1 MAGTML
7 DAVRWSDME
16 WHPVLLRAAAA
27 IASFSIVVAATSG
40 AAQSPDGQ
48 GGKTFAPLFDGTLT
62 GWTIENT
69 TAGNIST
76 SNGLLRVEG
85 PSGWLRSE
93 RQYTDFVLRAELR
106 FLTPDADSGI
116 FVRAVGDQVF
126 MRGWPGDSY
135 QVQVRV
141 PTTKSFLPPLG
152 GIFRHGTPPGD
163 TALDTGAVLKAFT
176 GLNEW
181 QQLEVD
187 VRGETLIVRVNGTE
201 TTRATVVRRAGW
213 VGIQGETGALEYR
226 TISILAL

>member
-1 MAGTML
+1 MECHRAFISA
-7 DAVRWSDME
+7 AV
-16 WHPVLLRAAAA
+16 A
-27 IASFSIVVAATSG
+27 IASVSIVVAASSG

-48 GGKTFAPLFDGTLT
+48 AGKAFVPLFDGTLT

-69 TAGNIST
+69 TAGNISI
-76 SNGLLRVEG
+76 NDGLLRVEG

-93 RQYTDFVLRAELR
+93 RQFTDFILRAEFR

-116 FVRAVGDQVF
+116 FVRAVSDRIF

-176 GLNEW
+176 GLHEW
-181 QQLEVD
+181 QQLDVD

-226 TISILAL
+226 TISILVL